1 MARSPNQKLK
11 TLILQK
17 TLLERTDEEHPM
29 TVKELIDTLAAWDVT
44 AERKSIY
51 DDLEALRAFGLDIQS
66 RKARR
71 RAGSWGSGPSSC
83 RS

>member
-29 TVKELIDTLAAWDVT
+29 TVRLGFERLLSALT
-44 AERKSIY
+44 AH
-51 DDLEALRAFGLDIQS
+51 
-66 RKARR
+66 
-71 RAGSWGSGPSSC
+71 
-83 RS
+83 

>member
-51 DDLEALRAFGLDIQS
+51 DDLEALRQQIMRDAEEARSYFAQS
-66 RKARR
+66 GIIAD
-71 RAGSWGSGPSSC
+71 SSAEN
-83 RS
+83 